1 MCAPVGSLRTCRKAN
16 VHVVPA
22 SLLAAVDPGFL
33 APRRYGKIVSTKAI
47 LDKTTNKCK
56 GEQLGWVFY
65 IIGAELQADAA
76 HVPTWRLLA
85 CSLARH

>member
-16 VHVVPA
+16 VHVLPA

-56 GEQLGWVFY
+56 GEQLGW
-65 IIGAELQADAA
+65 GSLG
-76 HVPTWRLLA
+76 
-85 CSLARH
+85 CSTSLVLNYRQMQHMCQPGDC